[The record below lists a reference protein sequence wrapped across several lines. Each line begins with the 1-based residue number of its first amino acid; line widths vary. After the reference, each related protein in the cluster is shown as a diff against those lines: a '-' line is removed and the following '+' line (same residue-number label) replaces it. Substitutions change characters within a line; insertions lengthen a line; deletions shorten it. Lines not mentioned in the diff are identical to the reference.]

1 MNDEKHRATIKVRI
15 LLRM

>member
-1 MNDEKHRATIKVRI
+1 MNDEKHCATIKVRI